1 MDKNSFDLY
10 MKYKKKY
17 LNLKSQ
23 ISGSGSSDNYD
34 NTKEITSIENL
45 WSSFDINRC
54 QYLPR
59 ECEINQKLIENT
71 IKYNNVELFN
81 KNSTFSTK
89 TYNINL
95 LLQKNLVNQPTLNDK
110 TINELPE
117 HLSLNKINKI
127 ATKETSNDTNIDN
140 SLLFDLFNQ
149 QRTKIAENIA
159 DTTRDFKNNN
169 EEAELHN
176 TMFLYGIPTLKIINL
191 IYKIIER
198 KIKTNMML
206 GFVELNDKSE
216 DDSGKILITVSEG
229 TLTND
234 FDIIENFFILIDNLI
249 GLFKKVEIEKIQWE
263 KEKHLNEKYWDTFNE
278 KIKNYFKLKKV
289 NNVLEV
295 NLDEKN
301 NYLINSN
308 DGDELIVRVVFSH
321 KYNADR
327 YIGLKSFIPM
337 KKAKKKS
344 TNFEIKCNNGSTC
357 VEPKLFSYICDY
369 YNTNYPTKYIK
380 GGVAYW
386 NNKNEIGFNKDR
398 NELIHGDQSKY
409 CFEFEEKDK
418 VKLGDNNIIDNNIYV
433 RSLMR
438 KIINENEAKNNQSAD
453 GEEAAAVQSKAVV
466 ANAAAAAA
474 AVAEAEAEAV
484 EEAVK
489 EAVANAAA
497 EAVEFPSKDAVEN
510 AAAELN
516 CCETKDGDDQLTY
529 CTPTADDCNQT
540 MKIDKVLQ
548 GCALPCP
555 GCQINYFK
563 FLLNEREIWNYQ
575 DCSKEQNVF
584 FECTQES
591 CSLTN

>member
-23 ISGSGSSDNYD
+23 ISGSGSSDKYD

-95 LLQKNLVNQPTLNDK
+95 LLQKNQPTLNDK

-159 DTTRDFKNNN
+159 DTTRDYKNNN

-198 KIKTNMML
+198 KIETNMML
-206 GFVELNDKSE
+206 GFVELNDKSG

-249 GLFKKVEIEKIQWE
+249 ELFKKVEIEKISWE
-263 KEKHLNEKYWDTFNE
+263 KEKHLNEKYWDTFDG
-278 KIKNYFKLKKV
+278 KIENYFTNKKV
-289 NNVLEV
+289 INNGIKIE
-295 NLDEKN
+295 LDDKKN

-337 KKAKKKS
+337 KKAKKKG

-386 NNKNEIGFNKDR
+386 NNKNEIGLNADG

-409 CFEFEEKDK
+409 CFEFEKDINIS
-418 VKLGDNNIIDNNIYV
+418 KLNNDDKKLIRENKDV
-433 RSLMR
+433 RSLM
-438 KIINENEAKNNQSAD
+438 KNIINDNEAKVNRSETFIFSVSASAD
-453 GEEAAAVQSKAVV
+453 A
-466 ANAAAAAA
+466 
-474 AVAEAEAEAV
+474 
-484 EEAVK
+484 
-489 EAVANAAA
+489 EAVANGGAATDGEKKVA
-497 EAVEFPSKDAVEN
+497 DAV
-510 AAAELN
+510 AAN
-516 CCETKDGDDQLTY
+516 IQD
-529 CTPTADDCNQT
+529 
-540 MKIDKVLQ
+540 KITDKVLQ